1 MAKERSKKYE
11 QMRERIAYLAA
22 RLIAEDGMDDFSQA
36 KRKAAQQIGAPDT
49 HCLPNNGEIEK
60 ALRTFRSLYQQEEH
74 PWQLVHLR
82 QAALDLMRLLDRF
95 NPYLSGPVLTGTAGK
110 YSEIDLQ
117 LYTDSVKDVEFFLI
131 NNRIPYRSGEIR
143 TGGGFVPVFILEQD
157 GIKANVAVYSENDL
171 YAVSGSRASRAKLSR
186 VEELLSEIPAD

>member
-36 KRKAAQQIGAPDT
+36 KRKAAQQVGAPDT

-60 ALRTFRSLYQQEEH
+60 ALRTFRSLYQQDEQ
-74 PWQLVHLR
+74 PRVLNHLR
-82 QAALDLMRLLDRF
+82 GAAADLMRILDRF

-117 LYTDSVKDVEFFLI
+117 LYTDSIKEVEFFLI
-131 NNRIPYRSGEIR
+131 DSRIPYKSGEIR
-143 TGGGFVPVFILEQD
+143 NGSGSIPVFVLDQD
-157 GIKANVAVYSENDL
+157 GIKANVAVYPENTL
-171 YAVSGSRASRAKLSR
+171 HAATRISRAKLSQ
-186 VEELLSEIPAD
+186 VEELLSDDQFGL

>member
-22 RLIAEDGMDDFSQA
+22 RLIAEDGIDDFSQA

-60 ALRTFRSLYQQEEH
+60 ALRTFRSLYQQDEH
-74 PWQLVHLR
+74 PEQLSHLR
-82 QAALDLMRLLDRF
+82 LAALDLMRLLNRF

-143 TGGGFVPVFILEQD
+143 TGWGSVPVFKLEQD

-171 YAVSGSRASRAKLSR
+171 HAVWNPRISRAKLSQ
-186 VEELLSEIPAD
+186 VEELLSED

>member
-1 MAKERSKKYE
+1 
-11 QMRERIAYLAA
+11 MRERIAYLAA

-60 ALRTFRSLYQQEEH
+60 ALRTFRSLYQQDEQ
-74 PWQLVHLR
+74 PRVLNHLR
-82 QAALDLMRLLDRF
+82 QAALDLMRLLSRF

-117 LYTDSVKDVEFFLI
+117 LYADSVKDVEFFLI
-131 NNRIPYRSGEIR
+131 NNRIPYKSGEIR
-143 TGGGFVPVFILEQD
+143 TGVPVFMLEQD
-157 GIKANVAVYSENDL
+157 GIKANVAVYSENTL
-171 YAVSGSRASRAKLSR
+171 HAANRLTRAKLSQ
-186 VEELLSEIPAD
+186 VEELLAEMPDLS